1 MEETKEPPR
10 DQQSLSPIR
19 REDKKREPH
28 EAVQL
33 LVNVGAIEDS
43 SRRTLEEY
51 LRELESS
58 HDGAEAAL
66 KKNPFA
72 TARKFL
78 LMHEQRLKAVIK
90 AVSNVLNPPKQHGS
104 YVNNLHDTDMNEP
117 NANEAEDDNSGD
129 EDMDQSPSHGD
140 SNPSPT
146 PPIEDSGIQYTQ
158 LPLPKKQGR
167 NDLNQD
173 RQSGGRGGNH
183 C

>member
-1 MEETKEPPR
+1 MNP
-10 DQQSLSPIR
+10 QCLSPIR
-19 REDKKREPH
+19 REDKKRKPH

-72 TARKFL
+72 TARRFL

-90 AVSNVLNPPKQHGS
+90 AVKNVLNPTKQHGS
-104 YVNNLHDTDMNEP
+104 FVNNLPDTDMNEP
-117 NANEAEDDNSGD
+117 ADNEAEDNTSGDD

-140 SNPSPT
+140 GNQSPT
-146 PPIEDSGIQYTQ
+146 PPIENSSIQYVQ
-158 LPLPKKQGR
+158 LPLPKNQGR

-183 C
+183 R